1 VLYQFRKGK
10 GEQGMNKKITDAE
23 LELMKLFWRESPK
36 SLTFT
41 DLRELEHTIGWKKTT
56 IQTHMIHLRDK
67 GIIKE
72 EPGYDKRGDVAH
84 YRAMVTE
91 EEFLTAESGNMLHK
105 LFGGSA
111 MKMVTALRQ
120 GGKLSSKDIDELRAY
135 FQVEEDDHE

>member
-1 VLYQFRKGK
+1 MIYPIPRGK

-36 SLTFT
+36 SLTFS
-41 DLRELEHTIGWKKTT
+41 DLRELEQTTGWKKTT
-56 IQTHMIHLRDK
+56 IQTHMVHLRDK
-67 GIIKE
+67 GILQE
-72 EPGYDKRGDVAH
+72 EPGYNKRGDVAH
-84 YRAMVTE
+84 YKAMVTE
-91 EEFLTAESGNMLHK
+91 EEYLAAESGNMLHK

-111 MKMVTALRQ
+111 MKMVASLRH